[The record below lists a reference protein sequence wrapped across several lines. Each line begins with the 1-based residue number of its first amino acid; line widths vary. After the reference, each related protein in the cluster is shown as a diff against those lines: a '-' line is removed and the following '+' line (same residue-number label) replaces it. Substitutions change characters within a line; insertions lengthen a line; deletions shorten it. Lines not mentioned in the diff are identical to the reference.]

1 MTVCIVLAAG
11 CGRRMGLEWNKVFAP
26 IGDKTIIQWTL
37 LQVAQARSVD
47 SLIIAVAPGE
57 EAFMRQQVEA
67 LGLTKAIQYVV
78 GGKTRQESVAHAMVL
93 VDPKTS
99 IVLVHDGARPLASA
113 DVFDRVAQ
121 AAQQYGAAVVGVPVV
136 DTIKRVTSD
145 GQVQETLVRD
155 ELYAVQ
161 TPQAFQYDVFKR
173 AQAYAEETYYLGT
186 DDVSLV
192 EHMHEPVHIVEGS
205 YTNRKVTTPADWEWV
220 RMKLLNGAEPS
231 VNLVKE
237 VNSSTQQEG
246 LAGRQEQENVVNYQ
260 SDDCQRHGD
269 SSKEEQKTFCIPR
282 VGFGYDVHK
291 LVKGRPCILC
301 GQTFACELGPEGHS
315 DADVPVHALMDAL
328 LGAAGLRDI
337 GYYFPPEDDA
347 FLNVSSLD
355 LLGKVKT
362 LLHKEGYTPYNID
375 VMIIAEIPKVKP
387 YIEIMKEN
395 VAAVLDLPLT
405 RVSIK
410 ATTNEGLDALG
421 HKEGI
426 AAQAVAT
433 IIEGK

>member
-11 CGRRMGLEWNKVFAP
+11 CGRRMGLECNKVFAP

-161 TPQAFQYDVFKR
+161 TPQGFQYDVFKR

-269 SSKEEQKTFCIPR
+269 GSKEEQKRF
-282 VGFGYDVHK
+282 VYHV
-291 LVKGRPCILC
+291 LVLAMMFISWLR
-301 GQTFACELGPEGHS
+301 
-315 DADVPVHALMDAL
+315 DAL
-328 LGAAGLRDI
+328 VFYVAK
-337 GYYFPPEDDA
+337 P
-347 FLNVSSLD
+347 
-355 LLGKVKT
+355 LLV
-362 LLHKEGYTPYNID
+362 N
-375 VMIIAEIPKVKP
+375 
-387 YIEIMKEN
+387 
-395 VAAVLDLPLT
+395 
-405 RVSIK
+405 
-410 ATTNEGLDALG
+410 
-421 HKEGI
+421 
-426 AAQAVAT
+426 
-433 IIEGK
+433 